1 MIKCDTTLGLK
12 DSSTYADQLIWY
24 TTWIEWKIK
33 IMIISIDAKKK
44 LTKFNILSYRV
55 GTKGIYLSII
65 KVIYDEYTSNI
76 IHNGERLKTFSL
88 RSWARQRVSIP
99 TTPFQHCIRSTSQR
113 IRQ

>member
-1 MIKCDTTLGLK
+1 
-12 DSSTYADQLIWY
+12 
-24 TTWIEWKIK
+24 
-33 IMIISIDAKKK
+33 MIISIDAKKK

-88 RSWARQRVSIP
+88 RS
-99 TTPFQHCIRSTSQR
+99 
-113 IRQ
+113 

>member
-1 MIKCDTTLGLK
+1 MNRMK
-12 DSSTYADQLIWY
+12 DKNHDNFNRC
-24 TTWIEWKIK
+24 
-33 IMIISIDAKKK
+33 KKK

-88 RSWARQRVSIP
+88 RS
-99 TTPFQHCIRSTSQR
+99 
-113 IRQ
+113 